1 MTDIAIT
8 QESPA
13 NDSIRALNITD
24 GIQVRTET
32 VQNDLVK
39 KDETNFKRGL
49 ESLFVDEDQQSG

>member
-1 MTDIAIT
+1 MMDIAIT

>member
-1 MTDIAIT
+1 MMDIAIT

-32 VQNDLVK
+32 LQNDLVK